1 MRLFFKKKK
10 SFLKSEQKER
20 EWAAGQR
27 CGEGGTATEG
37 KGGHA
42 CPSRQRCEVSKVI
55 FPEVRCRWENSEK
68 QSEPGSSKRGMKGL
82 QQRGL
87 GEAGILNL

>member
-1 MRLFFKKKK
+1 M
-10 SFLKSEQKER
+10 
-20 EWAAGQR
+20 
-27 CGEGGTATEG
+27 EG

-42 CPSRQRCEVSKVI
+42 CPSYQPHEVSKVI

-68 QSEPGSSKRGMKGL
+68 QSEPGSGETGIKGL